1 MNNNSN
7 NNSNNDSNINLIYN
21 PNIDLTNDSNNDSNI
36 NLNYDTYTNSNNS
49 NNPNK
54 SGIINDQFLPS
65 KSTKIYN
72 IKSSNDHLNEFR
84 PINKFNDKI
93 TGEVN
98 LDNLKTKIINK
109 DINKLPPIKHE
120 SLILGLNDK
129 TECRK
134 ETEYNPDDVKP
145 YISKVD
151 PERLNKLSEIANKQ
165 IAKKSFMDLT
175 LFEISFGLYENI
187 NFIMSDLQTFFYM
200 LSNGTASSKQFIN
213 IFIKDYRT
221 IYVGIT
227 ILLISFILF
236 IIN

>member
-7 NNSNNDSNINLIYN
+7 
-21 PNIDLTNDSNNDSNI
+21 
-36 NLNYDTYTNSNNS
+36 
-49 NNPNK
+49 
-54 SGIINDQFLPS
+54 
-65 KSTKIYN
+65 KSTKISD
-72 IKSSNDHLNEFR
+72 ITGSNAHNEEYR
-84 PINKFNDKI
+84 PLSNFNDKI
-93 TGEVN
+93 TGELVTSETDNVVN
-98 LDNLKTKIINK
+98 KIP
-109 DINKLPPIKHE
+109 PPIKNE
-120 SLILGLNDK
+120 EITLEFKDK
-129 TECRK
+129 KECIPK
-134 ETEYNPDDVKP
+134 YNPDNVKP

-151 PERLNKLSEIANKQ
+151 PDRLNKLSEIANKK

-213 IFIKDYRT
+213 IFIKDHRI

>member
-36 NLNYDTYTNSNNS
+36 NLNYDTNTDSNNS

-54 SGIINDQFLPS
+54 PSIINDKFSPS

-109 DINKLPPIKHE
+109 DINELPPIEDRKLSFE
-120 SLILGLNDK
+120 P
-129 TECRK
+129 ECK
-134 ETEYNPDDVKP
+134 KIVYDPDVKP

-151 PERLNKLSEIANKQ
+151 PDRLNKLSEIANKK

>member
-7 NNSNNDSNINLIYN
+7 
-21 PNIDLTNDSNNDSNI
+21 
-36 NLNYDTYTNSNNS
+36 
-49 NNPNK
+49 
-54 SGIINDQFLPS
+54 
-65 KSTKIYN
+65 KSTKISD
-72 IKSSNDHLNEFR
+72 ITGSNADNEEYR
-84 PINKFNDKI
+84 PLSNFNDKI
-93 TGEVN
+93 TGE
-98 LDNLKTKIINK
+98 LSTSETDKTENKI
-109 DINKLPPIKHE
+109 PTPIKHE
-120 SLILGLNDK
+120 QLILGLNDK
-129 TECRK
+129 TECRRD
-134 ETEYNPDDVKP
+134 TEYNPDNVKP

-151 PERLNKLSEIANKQ
+151 PERLNKLSEIANKK

-213 IFIKDYRT
+213 IFIKDHRI

>member
-21 PNIDLTNDSNNDSNI
+21 PNIDLTNNSGIDSD
-36 NLNYDTYTNSNNS
+36 NS

-54 SGIINDQFLPS
+54 PSIINDQFSPS

-93 TGEVN
+93 TGDVN

-109 DINKLPPIKHE
+109 DINELPPIEDRKLSFE
-120 SLILGLNDK
+120 Q
-129 TECRK
+129 ECK
-134 ETEYNPDDVKP
+134 KIVYDPDVKP

-151 PERLNKLSEIANKQ
+151 PDRLNKLSEIANKK

-213 IFIKDYRT
+213 IFIKDHRI

>member
-7 NNSNNDSNINLIYN
+7 NNSNNSN
-21 PNIDLTNDSNNDSNI
+21 
-36 NLNYDTYTNSNNS
+36 NNS
-49 NNPNK
+49 NNNFNN
-54 SGIINDQFLPS
+54 IINDKFSQP

-72 IKSSNDHLNEFR
+72 IKSSNNHINEYR

-109 DINKLPPIKHE
+109 DINELSPIK
-120 SLILGLNDK
+120 DK
-129 TECRK
+129 KLFIEPECK
-134 ETEYNPDDVKP
+134 IKYNADNVKSHT
-145 YISKVD
+145 SKVD
-151 PERLNKLSEIANKQ
+151 PDRLNKLSEIANKQ
-165 IAKKSFMDLT
+165 NIKKSFMDLT

-213 IFIKDYRT
+213 IFIKDHRI

>member
-7 NNSNNDSNINLIYN
+7 NNSNIDSNINLIYN
-21 PNIDLTNDSNNDSNI
+21 PNINLTNDSNNDF
-36 NLNYDTYTNSNNS
+36 NNS
-49 NNPNK
+49 NNLNKPN
-54 SGIINDQFLPS
+54 IINDKFSPS

-72 IKSSNDHLNEFR
+72 IKSSNHHLNEFR

-93 TGEVN
+93 TGEIN
-98 LDNLKTKIINK
+98 LDNSKTKIINK
-109 DINKLPPIKHE
+109 EINDLSPIKDNKLSIEP
-120 SLILGLNDK
+120 
-129 TECRK
+129 ECK
-134 ETEYNPDDVKP
+134 KIVYDPDNVKP

-151 PERLNKLSEIANKQ
+151 PDRLNKLSEIANKK
-165 IAKKSFMDLT
+165 ISKKSFMDLT

-213 IFIKDYRT
+213 IFIKDHRI

>member
-7 NNSNNDSNINLIYN
+7 
-21 PNIDLTNDSNNDSNI
+21 
-36 NLNYDTYTNSNNS
+36 
-49 NNPNK
+49 
-54 SGIINDQFLPS
+54 
-65 KSTKIYN
+65 KSTKIAD
-72 IKSSNDHLNEFR
+72 ITGSNADNEEYR
-84 PINKFNDKI
+84 PLSNFNDTI
-93 TGEVN
+93 TGELVTSET
-98 LDNLKTKIINK
+98 DKTENKIP
-109 DINKLPPIKHE
+109 PPIKHE
-120 SLILGLNDK
+120 KLILGLNDN
-129 TECRK
+129 TECRRD
-134 ETEYNPDDVKP
+134 TEYNPDNVKP

-151 PERLNKLSEIANKQ
+151 PERLNKLSEIANKK

-213 IFIKDYRT
+213 IFIKDHRI